1 MSYQLCL
8 TNVFEEIFICLL
20 RCLDVRFIDLLFFR
34 RKHLLLIREQ
44 KSIDII
50 ISKLQSMDIQAAL
63 IVRVVG
69 DVPVEGYVWICE
81 ISDSPE
87 EAKFG

>member
-8 TNVFEEIFICLL
+8 TNVFEEIFICVL
-20 RCLDVRFIDLLFFR
+20 RCLNMRFIDLLFLR

-50 ISKLQSMDIQAAL
+50 ISKLQSKDIQGL
-63 IVRVVG
+63 IAKG
-69 DVPVEGYVWICE
+69 GWDVPVEANIWICE
-81 ISDSPE
+81 ISDGSK
-87 EAKFG
+87 EAEF

>member
-50 ISKLQSMDIQAAL
+50 ISKLQSMDTREM